1 MYDEAVA
8 VRGGAGGDLVVTATA
23 TVRYDTLQR
32 ASVLAGGDG
41 CDAEPEE
48 LEAYGQC
55 VVGFEKD
62 VRR

>member
-1 MYDEAVA
+1 M
-8 VRGGAGGDLVVTATA
+8 TATA